1 MKIEKLILEN
11 FAAVANAMNANKIEI
26 DFSKSI
32 NKICLLI
39 GPNGSGKT
47 TILSLL
53 NPFADLGN
61 LDVRNGNNL
70 ILKNKDGYK
79 EIHIKKEKDYY
90 IIKHYYTAHKD
101 KSHSVKSYIEKN
113 GVELNVNG
121 NVTSFK
127 EYVKEELHIEPNYL
141 KLIRLGANVTSLI
154 DMTSTERKNYMSK
167 IMDDI
172 GIYLDAYKSINSKL
186 RQLDEMISHT
196 VDKINKLGVI
206 DKKEIE
212 DEIENLKKEIENH
225 EAIYL
230 SESNVVAVCENTI
243 KSIEDYQTLH
253 ERLQSTNRKYKK
265 MEAILEKKKSVDNFD
280 IQYYTDSIRDYQ
292 KTIAVSENEIDIN
305 TRVIDSTLERLNS
318 EQEQLRTYKIQLQ
331 KELESSEEMNRIDD
345 NLKELR
351 KKINE
356 FEDNLDGFEPKISK
370 DEFDRFMIFLKNIH
384 QILSRTYEF
393 GKGPV
398 SKVVELMKQKK
409 NVVNYINSH
418 LLDIDDEENQ
428 AGSLFLNKL
437 KTQLLYNGNQKV
449 VISCNEECKA
459 KDLFIQLQNL
469 IENGNVNDKKET
481 SAFYH
486 DMNYV
491 YQNLITV
498 LPRFSE
504 YEEIISV
511 LPNELKDTFLLD
523 NLYKKISDL
532 RMIYDEKKFHEYLTM
547 ITEYDNYLKTKDRYH
562 EMKEN
567 LRMFSNLSNIDSIQ
581 ERVDMTEDNI
591 TKYRDEISS
600 LKERNIELKEI
611 ISETNMSLE
620 TAIETKEAIEQF
632 DDVKSQVQ
640 KLTTD
645 YELYLDT
652 KEKMDTA
659 RIESYR
665 VKSLIDGLQEKVS
678 SKENDLYMYKTLN
691 KDLKKYNEHFDEM
704 TYIKESTS
712 SKKGIP
718 LHIIS
723 GYLNNTET
731 ITNELLD
738 IAYGGKIYIDNFNI
752 SPTEFGIP
760 FYNKGVRLDDVKYAS
775 QGELSFLSMALS
787 FALSTQTLKKY
798 NIMLLDEIDG
808 PLDIKN
814 REKFIEI
821 LENQIERI
829 DSEQNFLITHN
840 AMFSSYPV
848 DIIDLSGK
856 NDKDQYPLANFID
869 IKYIS

>member
-1 MKIEKLILEN
+1 
-11 FAAVANAMNANKIEI
+11 
-26 DFSKSI
+26 
-32 NKICLLI
+32 
-39 GPNGSGKT
+39 
-47 TILSLL
+47 
-53 NPFADLGN
+53 
-61 LDVRNGNNL
+61 
-70 ILKNKDGYK
+70 
-79 EIHIKKEKDYY
+79 
-90 IIKHYYTAHKD
+90 
-101 KSHSVKSYIEKN
+101 
-113 GVELNVNG
+113 
-121 NVTSFK
+121 
-127 EYVKEELHIEPNYL
+127 
-141 KLIRLGANVTSLI
+141 
-154 DMTSTERKNYMSK
+154 
-167 IMDDI
+167 
-172 GIYLDAYKSINSKL
+172 
-186 RQLDEMISHT
+186 
-196 VDKINKLGVI
+196 
-206 DKKEIE
+206 
-212 DEIENLKKEIENH
+212 
-225 EAIYL
+225 
-230 SESNVVAVCENTI
+230 
-243 KSIEDYQTLH
+243 
-253 ERLQSTNRKYKK
+253 
-265 MEAILEKKKSVDNFD
+265 
-280 IQYYTDSIRDYQ
+280 
-292 KTIAVSENEIDIN
+292 
-305 TRVIDSTLERLNS
+305 
-318 EQEQLRTYKIQLQ
+318 
-331 KELESSEEMNRIDD
+331 
-345 NLKELR
+345 
-351 KKINE
+351 
-356 FEDNLDGFEPKISK
+356 
-370 DEFDRFMIFLKNIH
+370 
-384 QILSRTYEF
+384 
-393 GKGPV
+393 
-398 SKVVELMKQKK
+398 
-409 NVVNYINSH
+409 
-418 LLDIDDEENQ
+418 
-428 AGSLFLNKL
+428 
-437 KTQLLYNGNQKV
+437 
-449 VISCNEECKA
+449 
-459 KDLFIQLQNL
+459 
-469 IENGNVNDKKET
+469 
-481 SAFYH
+481 
-486 DMNYV
+486 
-491 YQNLITV
+491 
-498 LPRFSE
+498 
-504 YEEIISV
+504 
-511 LPNELKDTFLLD
+511 
-523 NLYKKISDL
+523 
-532 RMIYDEKKFHEYLTM
+532 MIYDEKKFHEYLTM